1 MCFQTTS
8 YDILT
13 VTLDALGINI
23 RVLYMHIQANSYSA
37 QTVTQDAL
45 DMNIHVNSYAY
56 SD

>member
-1 MCFQTTS
+1 VCFQTTS